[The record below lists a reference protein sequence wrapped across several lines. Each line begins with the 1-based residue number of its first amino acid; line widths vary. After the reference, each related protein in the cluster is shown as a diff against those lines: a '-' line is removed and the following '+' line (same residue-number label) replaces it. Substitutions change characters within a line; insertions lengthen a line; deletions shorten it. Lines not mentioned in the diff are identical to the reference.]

1 MDDRLPIY
9 NSRIIKIYLEY
20 IGEHYPEIDIDSIL
34 EGAEIAEYEVEDPA
48 CWFNQDQVDRFYEIL
63 VAKTGNPDI
72 SRNAGRYT
80 ISTIGI
86 GPIKQYTLGLMSLA
100 SIYLLMGKVYA
111 VMSRGS
117 DVKAK
122 KLGVNRVEITCTP
135 KPGVNEKPYQ
145 CENRIGSFE
154 SLAKLFTK
162 RFARIEHPLCFHR
175 GDKCCR
181 YIITWEKT
189 FSLFWRQIRGYSLL
203 LSVVISSALFFIMPA
218 ISWLF
223 FVLSCILLNILL
235 SYFSE
240 YLENKELRKSIK
252 IQGDAA
258 ENLIK
263 EMDIRHNNALL
274 VQEIGQAT
282 SRILDIDK
290 LVNAVIS
297 AMEKRLDFDR
307 GMVMLAQKD
316 KTRLA
321 YTSGYGYSKEQEE
334 VLRQTEFHLDDPES
348 RGVFVVAFKKQK
360 PYLVSDIEKNG
371 KKFSKRSY
379 QLAKKMG
386 VQSLICVPLIY
397 EKESMG
403 ILAVDNVRSKRLL
416 NQSDI
421 NLLMGVGS
429 QAAVGIANAMS
440 FQKLHES
447 EKKYRELVENANSI
461 ILRRDIKGNITFF
474 NEFAQKFFGFT
485 EDEILGRNVK
495 GTISPAGESTKHD
508 PEKIT
513 ELLRQDPDQHIVSE
527 NKNILR
533 NGKTV
538 WIAWTYKPIF
548 DSNGDFREILS
559 IGNDITNFRRAAE
572 EKKCLEARLQRAEK
586 MEAIGMLAGGVAH
599 DLNNVLSGIV
609 SYPELLLMDLP
620 QESRLRKPIL
630 TIQKSGERAAAIVQ
644 DLLTLSRRGV
654 VATEVVNLRKIVSE
668 YLQSPEHKR
677 LLSYHPKVKV
687 ETLLESNLLNISGS
701 PVHLS
706 KTVMNLL
713 YNAAESMPDGG
724 RAFISL
730 ENRYIDRPISS
741 YDAVDEGDYV
751 VLTVSDTGIGI
762 APEDIERI
770 FEPFYTKKVMGRSG
784 TGLGMAVV
792 WGTVGYGKKRNR
804 IGHGCCMGDGKRP

>member
-1 MDDRLPIY
+1 MDDRSPIY
-9 NSRIIKIYLEY
+9 NSRIIKNYLEY
-20 IGEHYPEIDIDSIL
+20 IGRHYPEIDIDSLL
-34 EGAEIAEYEVEDPA
+34 EYTGIAEYEVKDPA
-48 CWFNQDQVDRFYEIL
+48 CWFNQHQVDRFHEIL

-72 SRNAGRYT
+72 SREAGRCAVQ
-80 ISTIGI
+80 SGAIGEL
-86 GPIKQYTLGLMSLA
+86 KQYMLGLMSLA
-100 SIYLLMGKVYA
+100 SIYLLMEKLYTT
-111 VMSRGS
+111 MSRAVS
-117 DVKAK
+117 VKAK
-122 KLGVNRVEITCTP
+122 KLGPNRVEITCTP

-145 CENRIGSFE
+145 CENRIGTFE
-154 SLAKLFTK
+154 SLGKLFTK
-162 RFARIEHPLCFHR
+162 RFARIEHPLCFHK

-189 FSLFWRQIRGYSLL
+189 FSLFWRQIRSYSLL
-203 LSVVISSALFFIMPA
+203 LSIVISSALFFIMPA
-218 ISWLF
+218 MSWIF
-223 FVLSCILLNILL
+223 VVLSCILLNILL

-240 YLENKELRKSIK
+240 YLENKKLRKAIK
-252 IQGDAA
+252 TQGDAA
-258 ENLIK
+258 RDLIE
-263 EMDIRHNNALL
+263 EMNIRHNNALL

-282 SRILDIDK
+282 STILDIDK
-290 LVNAVIS
+290 IVNAVTG

-321 YTSGYGYSKEQEE
+321 YTRGYGYSKEQEE
-334 VLRQTEFHLDDPES
+334 VLRKTEFHLDNPES
-348 RGVFVVAFKKQK
+348 RGVFVLTFKEQK

-386 VQSLICVPLIY
+386 VQSLICVPLVY

-403 ILAVDNVRSKRLL
+403 ILAVDNVRSKRPLI
-416 NQSDI
+416 QSDI
-421 NLLMGVGS
+421 NLLMGVAS
-429 QAAVGIANAMS
+429 QAAVGIANARS

-461 ILRRDIKGNITFF
+461 ILRRDIRGNITFF

-485 EDEILGRNVK
+485 EDEILGRNVE
-495 GTISPAGESTKHD
+495 GTIFPAGESTKHD
-508 PEKIT
+508 PKKIT
-513 ELLRQDPDQHIVSE
+513 ELLRQNPDRQIVSE
-527 NKNILR
+527 NKNILK

-559 IGNDITNFRRAAE
+559 IGNDITELRRAAE
-572 EKKCLEARLQRAEK
+572 EKKGLEARLQRAEK

-599 DLNNVLSGIV
+599 DLNNILSGIV
-609 SYPELLLMDLP
+609 SYPELLLLDLP

-630 TIQKSGERAAAIVQ
+630 TIQKSGERAAAVVQ

-668 YLQSPEHKR
+668 YLKSPEHKK

-687 ETLLESNLLNISGS
+687 NTLLESNLLNMSGS

-706 KTVMNLL
+706 KTMMNLL

-724 RAFISL
+724 KVFLFIQKRL
-730 ENRYIDRPISS
+730 WEEAEQDWAWLLY
-741 YDAVDEGDYV
+741 G
-751 VLTVSDTGIGI
+751 
-762 APEDIERI
+762 
-770 FEPFYTKKVMGRSG
+770 GR
-784 TGLGMAVV
+784 
-792 WGTVGYGKKRNR
+792 
-804 IGHGCCMGDGKRP
+804 